1 MNSGSLAGYSS
12 TNLSESVSRTELKM
26 SIHLRK
32 LPLTY
37 GTSCKSGSRIHDSAY
52 TPIEILESGRNHMV
66 VIMVPRLQRTFHD
79 MVGFSPLTVSVCRYF
94 LQQNDAIRYGTVKGE
109 IINLKVLGIGDGI
122 TVGSLESLTSR
133 RVANGPN

>member
-1 MNSGSLAGYSS
+1 
-12 TNLSESVSRTELKM
+12 
-26 SIHLRK
+26 
-32 LPLTY
+32 
-37 GTSCKSGSRIHDSAY
+37 
-52 TPIEILESGRNHMV
+52 MV